1 MKNITIK
8 TISLALVM
16 GCTACSDVLD
26 KGPLDKFSENDVW
39 ESAELAQAFLY
50 PSLSYATGQL
60 VWNDKWTDNDVIQ
73 DDGGASNVNKE
84 QIDRYYDVGWNPY
97 PGGDSKKA
105 GEVYANIRKCNLLL
119 QKMEENTSF
128 LEQEK
133 SYLIAQAKMQRAMIY
148 FSRARLFGKLMIVD
162 RVLDPEEKMELPR
175 TETIK
180 DTYDFILKD
189 LQDAAVN
196 LPVSIKSSE
205 TGILTQG
212 AAYALMAEVALHG
225 AAYIESGQ
233 DEYYNI
239 AKKASEDLF
248 ALGQYSL
255 DTDYEKMFNEFD
267 YALSSKEIILA
278 QFRHENNTKFGD
290 TWMQYLVPNVNNDK
304 LKDIANPKLN
314 DSFEGWIGMF
324 PSVDLVNDYEIKDVD
339 GTAKDWDQSSFY
351 KAYQQNGGY
360 VSTAIYQN
368 RDNRFYATVVQDSS
382 RYFNSL
388 VTMRTKGNMHWDSKA
403 GGDWGMALSGYLY
416 RKGVYTAK
424 PLLNSDPTYYHYV
437 VLRLGRSYLNY
448 AEIML
453 RQGNISTAIEYINKT
468 RTVHGGMPEL
478 PLNLSSDAA
487 WKAYKRERRID
498 LVHEGDRYWSLLR
511 WGKADGK
518 DKVEE
523 LTKVHH
529 SISISEDGKSFEI
542 IPLPYQTSFNERVF
556 TKKRYLFPVPEGER
570 VNNPSLDQNEG
581 W

>member
-1 MKNITIK
+1 MKNISIK

-50 PSLSYATGQL
+50 PSLNYATGQL

-73 DDGGASNVNKE
+73 DDGDASNINKE
-84 QIDRYYDVGWNPY
+84 QIDRYHNAGWNPDRNIY
-97 PGGDSKKA
+97 G
-105 GEVYANIRKCNLLL
+105 NIRKCNLML
-119 QKMEENTSF
+119 QKMEENTTF
-128 LEQEK
+128 LEHDK
-133 SYLIAQAKMQRAMIY
+133 NYLIAQAKMQRAMIY

-290 TWMQYLVPNVNNDK
+290 TWMQTLVPNVNNDK

-324 PSVDLVNDYEIKDVD
+324 PSVDLVNDYEVKDVD

-448 AEIML
+448 AEVML

-556 TKKRYLFPVPEGER
+556 TKKR
-570 VNNPSLDQNEG
+570 
-581 W
+581 

>member
-1 MKNITIK
+1 MKNISIK

-189 LQDAAVN
+189 LQDAVVN

-205 TGILTQG
+205 TGMLTQG

-324 PSVDLVNDYEIKDVD
+324 PSVDLVNDYEVKDVD

-416 RKGVYTAK
+416 LTGVYTAK
-424 PLLNSDPTYYHYV
+424 PLLNSDPTYYHYI

-448 AEIML
+448 AEVML

>member
-1 MKNITIK
+1 MNIK
-8 TISLALVM
+8 TIALAVVM
-16 GCTACSDVLD
+16 GCTACSDILD

-50 PSLSYATGQL
+50 PSQNYATGQL
-60 VWNDKWTDNDVIQ
+60 IWDDKWTDNDVIQ

-84 QIDRYYDVGWNPY
+84 QIDRYHDAGWNP
-97 PGGDSKKA
+97 GGNKDKA
-105 GEVYANIRKCNLLL
+105 GDIYANIRKCNLML
-119 QKMEENTSF
+119 QKMEENTTF
-128 LEQEK
+128 LEQDK
-133 SYLIAQAKMQRAMIY
+133 SDLIAQAKMQRAMIY
-148 FSRARLFGKLMIVD
+148 FSRARLFGKVMIVD

-189 LQDAAVN
+189 LQDAVAD
-196 LPVSIKSSE
+196 LPISLKSSE
-205 TGILTQG
+205 IGMLTQG
-212 AAYALMAEVALHG
+212 AAYAFMAEVALHG

-248 ALGQYSL
+248 ALGQYDL

-267 YALSSKEIILA
+267 YALGSKEIILA

-290 TWMQYLVPNVNNDK
+290 TWMQTLVPNVNNDK
-304 LKDIANPKLN
+304 LKEFVNPKLN

-324 PSVDLVNDYEIKDVD
+324 PSVDLVNEYEVKDMD

-351 KAYQQNGGY
+351 KAYRQNGGY
-360 VSTAIYQN
+360 VSDAIYKN

-382 RYFNSL
+382 QYFSSR
-388 VTMRTKGNMHWDSKA
+388 VTMRTKGNLHWDSKA
-403 GGDWGMALSGYLY
+403 GGDWGMALTGYIY
-416 RKGVYTAK
+416 RKGVYTAN
-424 PLLNSDPTYYHYV
+424 PVLNSAPTYYHHI

-448 AEIML
+448 AEVML
-453 RQGNISTAIEYINKT
+453 RLGNINTAIEYINKT

-478 PLNLSSDAA
+478 PSGLSATDA

-511 WGKADGK
+511 WGKAEGK
-518 DKVEE
+518 NHVEE

-529 SISISEDGKSFEI
+529 SISISEDGKRFEI
-542 IPLPYQTSFNERVF
+542 IPLPYQTSFNERIF

>member
-1 MKNITIK
+1 MNIK
-8 TISLALVM
+8 TISVALLI
-16 GCTACSDVLD
+16 GCTACSDILD

-50 PSLSYATGQL
+50 PSLNYATGQL

-73 DDGGASNVNKE
+73 DDGDASNVNKE
-84 QIDRYYDVGWNPY
+84 QIDRYHNAGWNPDGNIY
-97 PGGDSKKA
+97 G
-105 GEVYANIRKCNLLL
+105 NIRKCNLML
-119 QKMEENTSF
+119 QKMEENTTF
-128 LEQEK
+128 LEQDK
-133 SYLIAQAKMQRAMIY
+133 NYLIAQAKMQRAMIY

-189 LQDAAVN
+189 LQDAAAK
-196 LPVSIKSSE
+196 LPTSIKSSE
-205 TGILTQG
+205 TGILTRG

-248 ALGQYSL
+248 ALGQYDL

-267 YALSSKEIILA
+267 YALGSKEIILA
-278 QFRHENNTKFGD
+278 QFRHENNTKFAD
-290 TWMQYLVPNVNNDK
+290 TWMQTLVPNVNNDK
-304 LKDIANPKLN
+304 LKEFANPKLS

-324 PSVDLVNDYEIKDVD
+324 PSVDLVNEYEVRDTD
-339 GTAKDWDQSSFY
+339 GTAKDWNQSSFY
-351 KAYQQNGGY
+351 KSWQQNGGY
-360 VSTAIYQN
+360 VSDAIYKN

-382 RYFNSL
+382 RFFNSL

-403 GGDWGMALSGYLY
+403 GGDWGMALNGYVY
-416 RKGVYTAK
+416 RKGIYTAK

-448 AEIML
+448 AEVML

-468 RTVHGGMPEL
+468 RTVHGAMPEL
-478 PLNLSSDAA
+478 PLNLSSELA
-487 WKAYKRERRID
+487 WKAYKRERRIE

-511 WGKADGK
+511 WGKADKK

-529 SISISEDGKSFEI
+529 AISISEDGKGFEI

>member
-1 MKNITIK
+1 MKNISIK

-50 PSLSYATGQL
+50 PSLNYATGQL

-73 DDGGASNVNKE
+73 DDGDASNINKE
-84 QIDRYYDVGWNPY
+84 QIDRYHNAGWNPDGNIY
-97 PGGDSKKA
+97 G
-105 GEVYANIRKCNLLL
+105 NIRKCNLML
-119 QKMEENTSF
+119 QKMEENTTF
-128 LEQEK
+128 LEHDK
-133 SYLIAQAKMQRAMIY
+133 NYLIAQAKMQRAMIY

-212 AAYALMAEVALHG
+212 AAYALLAEVALHG

-324 PSVDLVNDYEIKDVD
+324 PSVDLVNDYEVKDVD

-416 RKGVYTAK
+416 RKGCIYSK
-424 PLLNSDPTYYHYV
+424 
-437 VLRLGRSYLNY
+437 
-448 AEIML
+448 
-453 RQGNISTAIEYINKT
+453 TAIKFRSDLLSLCSSAPGT
-468 RTVHGGMPEL
+468 FLSEL
-478 PLNLSSDAA
+478 CGSNVAS
-487 WKAYKRERRID
+487 R
-498 LVHEGDRYWSLLR
+498 
-511 WGKADGK
+511 
-518 DKVEE
+518 
-523 LTKVHH
+523 
-529 SISISEDGKSFEI
+529 
-542 IPLPYQTSFNERVF
+542 
-556 TKKRYLFPVPEGER
+556 
-570 VNNPSLDQNEG
+570 
-581 W
+581 